1 MNYKLP
7 EQFMQNMQEL
17 LGPTEYQKYLD
28 SFDNIRTFGLRVNT
42 SKISVEDFLKISP
55 FELSPIPWTT
65 NGFFY
70 DGEKYKPGRHPY
82 YAAGLYYLQEP
93 SAMTPAQNMPIEEN
107 DIVLDTCAAPGGKS
121 TEMAARLNGS
131 GLIVANDI
139 SNTRAQALLKNL
151 EHFGIANNYVIS
163 EDLTKLEDKFA
174 NKFDKILID
183 APCSGEGMFRKEP
196 SIMKT
201 WLELGNEYYVKLQKQ
216 IVTSALKMLK
226 SGGILVY
233 STCTFSPLEDEDI
246 IAYMLDQCRELKLIK
261 APYRYEGFD
270 EGINGYKECMRLY
283 PHKIN
288 GEGHFCAILQKGEKQ
303 ASKDIKKKAI
313 PLPKFKNED
322 VEAFFKLL
330 DKEFYNGSFEIKKDK
345 LYFIPDSNIDFSGI
359 RILRSGLLLGELK
372 GKHFEPAQS
381 LALNLKTNEFK
392 QVINLKLED
401 PRVIKYLKGETLDL
415 SDIDTKTKGWVL
427 IAVDNYPLGFGKI
440 AKGSLKN
447 KYAKGWIWQ

>member
-1 MNYKLP
+1 MENKLP
-7 EQFMQNMQEL
+7 ELFIENMKAL
-17 LGPTEYQKYLD
+17 LKDEYPLYIK
-28 SFDNIRTFGLRVNT
+28 SFANERTYGLRVNT
-42 SKISVEDFLKISP
+42 AKISVEDFLKISP

-65 NGFFY
+65 NAFFY

-82 YAAGLYYLQEP
+82 YSAGLYYLQEP
-93 SAMTPAQNMPIEEN
+93 SAMTPAEIMPIEEG
-107 DIVLDTCAAPGGKS
+107 DFVLDTCAAPGGKS
-121 TEMAARLNGS
+121 TALAAKLNGS

-151 EHFGIANNYVIS
+151 EHFGISNLYVIS
-163 EDLTKLEDKFA
+163 EDLTKLEAKFA
-174 NKFDKILID
+174 NSFDKILID

-201 WLELGNEYYVKLQKQ
+201 WIELGNEYYVKLQKQ

-226 SGGILVY
+226 DGGMLVY
-233 STCTFSPLEDEDI
+233 STCTFSRLEDEEI
-246 IAYMLDQCRELKLIK
+246 IKYMMELCPSLRLVN
-261 APYRYEGFD
+261 PTNRYELFEKGVDGLD
-270 EGINGYKECMRLY
+270 ECIRLY

-288 GEGHFCAILQKGEKQ
+288 GEGHFVALLQKGDKMPT
-303 ASKDIKKKAI
+303 KIIKHKAI
-313 PLPKFKNED
+313 NLPKFNNED
-322 VEAFFKLL
+322 VLAFFSLL
-330 DKEFYNGSFEIKKDK
+330 KKEFYDGSFEIKKDK
-345 LYFIPDSNIDFSGI
+345 LYFVPNTNIDFSGL

-381 LALNLKTNEFK
+381 LALSLKADEFK
-392 QVINLKLED
+392 QVINLELND

-415 SDIDTKTKGWVL
+415 SDLDTKTKGWVL
-427 IAVDNYPLGFGKI
+427 ICVDNYPLGFGKI